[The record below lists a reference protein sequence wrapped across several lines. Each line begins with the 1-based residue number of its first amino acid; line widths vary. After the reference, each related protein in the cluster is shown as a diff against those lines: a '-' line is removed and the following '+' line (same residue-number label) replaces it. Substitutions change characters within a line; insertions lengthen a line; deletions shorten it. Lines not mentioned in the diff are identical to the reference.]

1 MPFPENVCQ
10 HNQFEEVLVPVFS
23 ETGRYTGRVY
33 PPSVFVLVYRSV
45 LNVTSATPDK
55 I

>member
-23 ETGRYTGRVY
+23 ETGRYT
-33 PPSVFVLVYRSV
+33 VFVLVYRSV

>member
-10 HNQFEEVLVPVFS
+10 HNQFEEVLVP
-23 ETGRYTGRVY
+23 ETGRYTGRVC